1 MAHPAGGFHCGPP
14 ETSAPLLCSLS
25 SSLPASRHHWPLSPP
40 HHLSPLPPT
49 WGPACVLAFLLS
61 CLLLPQSKASPQVH
75 SEVSSALPTRVR
87 ACWDLSRPC
96 LTAATSPGCDT
107 WPDADARRTC
117 FGACEFSQNGVAFVQ
132 NTELGAENLSVR
144 VGSEPSFLGPPHQGL
159 VRFSDVELGSSQG
172 PVWLWPGDVV
182 AMGQSRL
189 LSTPWPS
196 EPDQHTAPCMVTLG
210 LSGSC
215 LTPDGGYGA
224 CSSSSWS
231 LCDPS
236 SPPAVKWCCY
246 LGGGAEIGS

>member
-1 MAHPAGGFHCGPP
+1 MGLPRPLLPFSAHCPAHFPPHVTTGPCP
-14 ETSAPLLCSLS
+14 LPITSAHCHQPGA
-25 SSLPASRHHWPLSPP
+25 LPVF
-40 HHLSPLPPT
+40 LP
-49 WGPACVLAFLLS
+49 FS
-61 CLLLPQSKASPQVH
+61 CP
-75 SEVSSALPTRVR
+75 VSSCPKARLHPKCIVRSHRPFPTRVR

-132 NTELGAENLSVR
+132 NTEPGAENLSVR

-224 CSSSSWS
+224 CSSSSWP
-231 LCDPS
+231 LWDPS
-236 SPPAVKWCCY
+236 SPPAAKWCCY